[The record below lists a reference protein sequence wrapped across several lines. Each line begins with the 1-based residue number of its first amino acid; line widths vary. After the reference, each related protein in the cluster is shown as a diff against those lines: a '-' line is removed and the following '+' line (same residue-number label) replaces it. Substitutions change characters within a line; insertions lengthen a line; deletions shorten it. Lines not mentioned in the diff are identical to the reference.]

1 MGGMVTPPP
10 PPVTPMAYQVDRWS
24 KLYGIKLQPYVQP
37 HFSVRVS
44 MMRDVVIDG
53 WRIIVQVMNRD
64 MSFHGQIEE
73 TVQDPEEFPTPV
85 FITQLTMLAG

>member
-1 MGGMVTPPP
+1 
-10 PPVTPMAYQVDRWS
+10 MAYQCDRWS
-24 KLYGIKLQPYVQP
+24 KLYGIKLQPYVQS
-37 HFSVRVS
+37 HFNVRVT

-73 TVQDPEEFPTPV
+73 TVQDPDEFPTPV